1 MAMIGFAGLGH
12 MGTPMAGRLAA
23 AGHRLRVYDSA
34 PAARAGHGGLDGVV
48 VLSPLAQ
55 IADGADVVILML
67 PDSAV
72 VAQVLLADGLLE
84 HVASSAVVVDM
95 SSSVPARTR
104 ELACAAAERGV
115 TLIDA
120 PVSGGVAGAQSGS
133 LTIMAGGPVDVLDRL
148 RPVLEVLGSH
158 VVHAGDIAGAGH
170 AIKALNNLMSA
181 AHLLASSEALLAGRQ
196 FGLDPDV
203 MLSIVNSS
211 SGRSGSTQV
220 KWPTFILPEAY
231 DSGFGLRLML
241 KDMRIALQL
250 EQEAGV
256 PAPLGQAPVAA
267 WAAAAEDLP
276 PAADHPEI
284 DRRRAARP
292 PRRARGGS
300 RSEVV
305 AGRSG
310 PVIFCAVVGG
320 GRSRSAW
327 LEVGGIVVSVRNR
340 STSASRWRPGRCH
353 HLAGPLAQSG
363 RRLPARRLLPAG
375 AGAVPRPGR
384 PAERGRGYER
394 PERGTAGDRGLPGR
408 RGQRPASAGA
418 VPRPRRPVP
427 PDWCP
432 GQPR

>member
-1 MAMIGFAGLGH
+1 MATIGFAGLGH

-23 AGHRLRVYDSA
+23 AGHRLRVFDIA
-34 PAARAGHGGLDGVV
+34 AAARARLAGLDGVAV
-48 VLSPLAQ
+48 VSQVAE

-104 ELACAAAERGV
+104 ELARTAAERGV

-133 LTIMAGGPVDVLDRL
+133 LTIMAGGPADVLDRL
-148 RPVLEVLGSH
+148 RPVLQVLGSH
-158 VVHAGDIAGAGH
+158 VVHAGEFVGAGH

-203 MLSIVNSS
+203 MLNIVNSS

-220 KWPTFILPEAY
+220 KWPKFILPQAY

-250 EQEAGV
+250 EQEVGV
-256 PAPLGQAPVAA
+256 PAPLGQAAVAA

-276 PAADHPEI
+276 AAADHTEI
-284 DRRRAARP
+284 ARWLAAHIDQSRESERP
-292 PRRARGGS
+292 LPIAS
-300 RSEVV
+300 
-305 AGRSG
+305 
-310 PVIFCAVVGG
+310 
-320 GRSRSAW
+320 
-327 LEVGGIVVSVRNR
+327 
-340 STSASRWRPGRCH
+340 SASIWRELADPTRASRTSIHEALRELAAEGLVTSVPGRRIH
-353 HLAGPLAQSG
+353 AFRERDSG
-363 RRLPARRLLPAG
+363 WARWCGTTTFVTLTNLLPAG
-375 AGAVPRPGR
+375 RA
-384 PAERGRGYER
+384 
-394 PERGTAGDRGLPGR
+394 
-408 RGQRPASAGA
+408 
-418 VPRPRRPVP
+418 RPRYGSSTAPSSSATR
-427 PDWCP
+427 
-432 GQPR
+432 

>member
-1 MAMIGFAGLGH
+1 MATIGFAGLGH

-23 AGHRLRVYDSA
+23 AGHRLRVFDIA
-34 PAARAGHGGLDGVV
+34 AAARARLGDLDGVAV
-48 VLSPLAQ
+48 VSQVAE
-55 IADGADVVILML
+55 IADGAEVVILML

-84 HVASSAVVVDM
+84 HVASSAVAVDM

-104 ELACAAAERGV
+104 ELARTAAERGV

-133 LTIMAGGPVDVLDRL
+133 LTIMVGGPVDVLDRL

-158 VVHAGDIAGAGH
+158 VVHAGEFVGAGH

-220 KWPTFILPEAY
+220 KWPKFILPQAY

-250 EQEAGV
+250 EQEVGV
-256 PAPLGQAPVAA
+256 PAPIGQAAVAA

-276 PAADHPEI
+276 AAADHTEI
-284 DRRRAARP
+284 ARWLAAQIDQSKESERP
-292 PRRARGGS
+292 LPICFVAAKQRVMSITPADLMRVPRRVG
-300 RSEVV
+300 
-305 AGRSG
+305 
-310 PVIFCAVVGG
+310 VGG
-320 GRSRSAW
+320 GAGKCRAIRAALRGAW
-327 LEVGGIVVSVRNR
+327 VNVLV
-340 STSASRWRPGRCH
+340 TD
-353 HLAGPLAQSG
+353 LDT
-363 RRLPARRLLPAG
+363 ARALVEDTEA
-375 AGAVPRPGR
+375 R
-384 PAERGRGYER
+384 PAELLSAE
-394 PERGTAGDRGLPGR
+394 GLG
-408 RGQRPASAGA
+408 
-418 VPRPRRPVP
+418 
-427 PDWCP
+427 
-432 GQPR
+432 

>member
-1 MAMIGFAGLGH
+1 MATIGFAGLGH

-23 AGHRLRVYDSA
+23 AGHRLRVFDIA
-34 PAARAGHGGLDGVV
+34 AAARARLRGLDGVAV
-48 VLSPLAQ
+48 VSQVAE

-67 PDSAV
+67 PDSAI

-104 ELACAAAERGV
+104 ELARTAAERGV
-115 TLIDA
+115 TLVDA

-133 LTIMAGGPVDVLDRL
+133 LTIMVGGPVDVLDRL

-158 VVHAGDIAGAGH
+158 VVHAGEFVGAGH

-220 KWPTFILPEAY
+220 KWPKFILPQAY

-250 EQEAGV
+250 EQEVGV
-256 PAPLGQAPVAA
+256 PAPIGQAAVAA

-276 PAADHPEI
+276 AAADHTEI
-284 DRRRAARP
+284 ARWLAAQIDQSKESERPLPICFVAAKQRVMSITPADLMRVPRRVGVAGGAGKCRAIRAALRGAWVNVLVTDLDTA
-292 PRRARGGS
+292 RALV
-300 RSEVV
+300 EDTE
-305 AGRSG
+305 A
-310 PVIFCAVVGG
+310 
-320 GRSRSAW
+320 
-327 LEVGGIVVSVRNR
+327 
-340 STSASRWRPGRCH
+340 
-353 HLAGPLAQSG
+353 
-363 RRLPARRLLPAG
+363 
-375 AGAVPRPGR
+375 R
-384 PAERGRGYER
+384 PADLLSAE
-394 PERGTAGDRGLPGR
+394 GLG
-408 RGQRPASAGA
+408 
-418 VPRPRRPVP
+418 
-427 PDWCP
+427 
-432 GQPR
+432 

>member
-1 MAMIGFAGLGH
+1 MIGFAGLGH

-23 AGHRLRVYDSA
+23 AGHRLRVYDIA
-34 PAARAGHGGLDGVV
+34 PAARARHEGLNGVAV
-48 VLSPLAQ
+48 VSQVAE

-158 VVHAGDIAGAGH
+158 VVHAGDIVSAGH

-220 KWPTFILPEAY
+220 KWPKFILPEAY

-256 PAPLGQAPVAA
+256 PAPLGRAAVAA

-276 PAADHPEI
+276 PTADHTEI
-284 DRRRAARP
+284 ARWLAARIDQ
-292 PRRARGGS
+292 S
-300 RSEVV
+300 RES
-305 AGRSG
+305 
-310 PVIFCAVVGG
+310 
-320 GRSRSAW
+320 
-327 LEVGGIVVSVRNR
+327 
-340 STSASRWRPGRCH
+340 
-353 HLAGPLAQSG
+353 
-363 RRLPARRLLPAG
+363 
-375 AGAVPRPGR
+375 PRP
-384 PAERGRGYER
+384 
-394 PERGTAGDRGLPGR
+394 D
-408 RGQRPASAGA
+408 
-418 VPRPRRPVP
+418 
-427 PDWCP
+427 
-432 GQPR
+432 

>member
-1 MAMIGFAGLGH
+1 MATIGFAGLGH

-23 AGHRLRVYDSA
+23 AGHRLRVFDIA
-34 PAARAGHGGLDGVV
+34 AAARARLRGLDGVAV
-48 VLSPLAQ
+48 VSQVAE

-67 PDSAV
+67 PDSAI

-104 ELACAAAERGV
+104 ELARTAAERGV
-115 TLIDA
+115 TLVDA

-133 LTIMAGGPVDVLDRL
+133 LTIMVGGPVDVLDRL

-158 VVHAGDIAGAGH
+158 VVHAGEFVGAGH

-220 KWPTFILPEAY
+220 KWPKFILPQAY

-250 EQEAGV
+250 EQEVGV
-256 PAPLGQAPVAA
+256 PAPIGQAAVAA

-276 PAADHPEI
+276 AAADHTEI
-284 DRRRAARP
+284 ARWLAAQIDQSRESERP
-292 PRRARGGS
+292 LPIADQ
-300 RSEVV
+300 
-305 AGRSG
+305 GRYDIG
-310 PVIFCAVVGG
+310 TDP
-320 GRSRSAW
+320 SACQ
-327 LEVGGIVVSVRNR
+327 R
-340 STSASRWRPGRCH
+340 RPGPAHTARQSPCCR
-353 HLAGPLAQSG
+353 LA
-363 RRLPARRLLPAG
+363 
-375 AGAVPRPGR
+375 
-384 PAERGRGYER
+384 
-394 PERGTAGDRGLPGR
+394 
-408 RGQRPASAGA
+408 
-418 VPRPRRPVP
+418 
-427 PDWCP
+427 
-432 GQPR
+432 

>member
-1 MAMIGFAGLGH
+1 MATIGFAGLGH

-23 AGHRLRVYDSA
+23 AGHRLRVFDIA
-34 PAARAGHGGLDGVV
+34 AAARARLRGLDGVAV
-48 VLSPLAQ
+48 VSQVAE
-55 IADGADVVILML
+55 IADGAEVVILML

-104 ELACAAAERGV
+104 ELARTAAERGV

-133 LTIMAGGPVDVLDRL
+133 LTIMVGGPVDVLDRL

-158 VVHAGDIAGAGH
+158 VVHAGEFVGAGH

-220 KWPTFILPEAY
+220 KWPKFILPQAY

-250 EQEAGV
+250 EQEVGV
-256 PAPLGQAPVAA
+256 PAPIGQAAVAA

-276 PAADHPEI
+276 AAADHTEI
-284 DRRRAARP
+284 ARWLAAQIDQSKESERP
-292 PRRARGGS
+292 LPICF
-300 RSEVV
+300 V
-305 AGRSG
+305 AAKQRVMSIT
-310 PVIFCAVVGG
+310 PADLMRC
-320 GRSRSAW
+320 
-327 LEVGGIVVSVRNR
+327 LDVSV
-340 STSASRWRPGRCH
+340 W
-353 HLAGPLAQSG
+353 
-363 RRLPARRLLPAG
+363 
-375 AGAVPRPGR
+375 
-384 PAERGRGYER
+384 PAE
-394 PERGTAGDRGLPGR
+394 
-408 RGQRPASAGA
+408 PASAGPSG
-418 VPRPRRPVP
+418 PRCAALGVNVLVTDLDTARALVEDTEARPA
-427 PDWCP
+427 DLLSAE
-432 GQPR
+432 GLG

>member
-1 MAMIGFAGLGH
+1 
-12 MGTPMAGRLAA
+12 
-23 AGHRLRVYDSA
+23 
-34 PAARAGHGGLDGVV
+34 
-48 VLSPLAQ
+48 
-55 IADGADVVILML
+55 VILML

-104 ELACAAAERGV
+104 ELARTAAERGV

-133 LTIMAGGPVDVLDRL
+133 LTIMVGGPVDVLDRL

-158 VVHAGDIAGAGH
+158 VVHAGEFVGAGH

-220 KWPTFILPEAY
+220 KWPKFILPQAY

-250 EQEAGV
+250 EQEVGV
-256 PAPLGQAPVAA
+256 PAPIGQAAVAA

-276 PAADHPEI
+276 AAADHTEI
-284 DRRRAARP
+284 ARWLAAQIDQSKESERP
-292 PRRARGGS
+292 LPICFVAAKQRVMSITPADLMRVPRRVG
-300 RSEVV
+300 
-305 AGRSG
+305 
-310 PVIFCAVVGG
+310 VGG
-320 GRSRSAW
+320 GAGKCRAIRAALRGAWGQRSR
-327 LEVGGIVVSVRNR
+327 
-340 STSASRWRPGRCH
+340 H
-353 HLAGPLAQSG
+353 GPRHRTCSG
-363 RRLPARRLLPAG
+363 
-375 AGAVPRPGR
+375 
-384 PAERGRGYER
+384 
-394 PERGTAGDRGLPGR
+394 
-408 RGQRPASAGA
+408 
-418 VPRPRRPVP
+418 
-427 PDWCP
+427 
-432 GQPR
+432 

>member
-1 MAMIGFAGLGH
+1 MTTIGFAGLGH

-23 AGHRLRVYDSA
+23 AGHRLRVYDIA
-34 PAARAGHGGLDGVV
+34 RAARTRHEGLDGVTV
-48 VLSPLAQ
+48 VGQVAE

-84 HVASSAVVVDM
+84 QVASSTVVVDM
-95 SSSVPARTR
+95 SSSVPARTS
-104 ELACAAAERGV
+104 ELARVAADRTV

-120 PVSGGVAGAQSGS
+120 PVSGGVAGARNGS
-133 LTIMAGGPVDVLDRL
+133 LTIMVGGPAAVLDRL

-158 VVHAGDIAGAGH
+158 VVHAGDIVGAGH

-196 FGLDPDV
+196 FGLDPEI

-256 PAPLGQAPVAA
+256 PAPLGQAAVAA

-276 PAADHPEI
+276 PGADHTEI
-284 DRRRAARP
+284 VR
-292 PRRARGGS
+292 
-300 RSEVV
+300 
-305 AGRSG
+305 
-310 PVIFCAVVGG
+310 
-320 GRSRSAW
+320 W
-327 LEVGGIVVSVRNR
+327 LATRIDQNR
-340 STSASRWRPGRCH
+340 EP
-353 HLAGPLAQSG
+353 
-363 RRLPARRLLPAG
+363 
-375 AGAVPRPGR
+375 
-384 PAERGRGYER
+384 
-394 PERGTAGDRGLPGR
+394 
-408 RGQRPASAGA
+408 
-418 VPRPRRPVP
+418 
-427 PDWCP
+427 
-432 GQPR
+432 